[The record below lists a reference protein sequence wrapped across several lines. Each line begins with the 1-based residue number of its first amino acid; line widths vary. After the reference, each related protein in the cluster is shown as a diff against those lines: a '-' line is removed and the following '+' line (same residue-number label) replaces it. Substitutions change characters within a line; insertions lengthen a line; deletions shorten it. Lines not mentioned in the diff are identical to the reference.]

1 MFGSLSV
8 TCKWLV
14 SDGGYDT
21 GFLLSAHAF
30 YVELTLFIQ
39 DRKIMKN

>member
-14 SDGGYDT
+14 SDSDYDT
-21 GFLLSAHAF
+21 DFSQIAHAF
-30 YVELTLFIQ
+30 YAEFLFFIQ
-39 DRKIMKN
+39 DRKQAKN